1 MPKLI
6 ILSDG
11 RPVYGSPGRPDLQSI
26 PSFDAGAADVV
37 LCVIDLTAWL
47 GAATISDSDW
57 TVTGA
62 TLGATTQGSTNVTA
76 KVTMPTMGTYP
87 ADPLLPSAV
96 TVQHAVTDSDGRVL
110 NTTFRIYP
118 QPR

>member
-1 MPKLI
+1 MPKLT

-11 RPVYGSPGRPDLQSI
+11 RATYSSPGRADLQGV
-26 PSFDAGAADVV
+26 PSFDAGASDVV

-47 GAATISDSDW
+47 GSASISDSDW
-57 TVTGA
+57 TVTGG
-62 TLGATTQGSTNVTA
+62 TLGAVTSGTTNVTA
-76 KVTMPTMGTYP
+76 KVTMPAMGVYP